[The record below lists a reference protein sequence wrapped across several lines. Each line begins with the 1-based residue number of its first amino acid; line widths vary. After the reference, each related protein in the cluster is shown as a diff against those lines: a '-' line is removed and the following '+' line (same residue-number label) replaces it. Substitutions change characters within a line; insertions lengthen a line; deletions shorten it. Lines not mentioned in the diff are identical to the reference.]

1 MISCIRHI
9 GIQNFQSH
17 RNTVLE
23 PGPGGQLTV
32 ITGPSDS
39 GKTAVL
45 RALRWLLYNVPQGTD
60 FIRVGCTFAKAIVTL
75 ADGTEVER
83 FRTPSK
89 NQYAIR
95 RPGAEPQVYEGFGS
109 AVPLEV
115 QEALGVRPITI
126 GDFELTLNLA
136 EQLDGPFLGKSIS
149 AGARAKVLGKLAGTE
164 EIDLAGKALGTD
176 IYRRTQDEKRLSAEV
191 EELAKR
197 IEGYAWVPELGE
209 RIKALEEL
217 LASLKAA
224 EERKAKL
231 AALAGRLLENA
242 SQMKLTLAALDK
254 LSFLPTLEQYLS
266 HLVALTTRAATLQNA
281 RARFEVVI
289 TSAREAQAR
298 LAGLAGAEEAFA
310 TLTTATT
317 SLEASKRLL
326 DLRRRLHENDV
337 ATAVTQRT
345 VAKLAG
351 AEEAHQ
357 TAVNLASQADRLSR
371 LTRIAAAMRNLKAQ
385 ESGMRTI
392 LERTSKADETAQ
404 AIADIADL
412 QVRTT
417 RLTNISKTLWQIDYN
432 IERAKAL
439 LERAAVEAKSA
450 VDQYVDELV
459 RAGRCPTC
467 GSQVNPELLKEAV

>member
-1 MISCIRHI
+1 MITRIE
-9 GIQNFQSH
+9 IQNFQSH

-23 PGPGGQLTV
+23 PGPRGQLTV
-32 ITGPSDS
+32 VTGPSDS
-39 GKTAVL
+39 GKTAIL
-45 RALRWLLYNVPQGTD
+45 RALRWLFYNVPQGTD
-60 FIRVGCTFAKAIVTL
+60 FIRVGCAFAKAIVTL

-83 FRTPSK
+83 FRTPSR
-89 NQYAIR
+89 NQYIIR
-95 RPGAEPQVYEGFGS
+95 REGVEPQVYEGFGS

-115 QEALGVRPITI
+115 QEVLGVTAIAI
-126 GDFELTLNLA
+126 GDLELTLNLA

-164 EIDLAGKALGTD
+164 EIDLAGKTLGTD

-191 EELAKR
+191 EELSKQIAA
-197 IEGYAWVPELGE
+197 YAWVPKLGE
-209 RIKALEEL
+209 RIKALEEI
-217 LASLKAA
+217 LAGLKAA
-224 EERKAKL
+224 EERKTKL

-242 SQMKLTLAALDK
+242 SQTKLALAALGR
-254 LSFLPTLEQYLS
+254 LSFLPVLEQYLADLS
-266 HLVALTTRAATLQNA
+266 AITVRAATLRNA
-281 RARFEVVI
+281 RARLEVVI

-298 LAGLAGAEEAFA
+298 LARLAGTEEAIA
-310 TLTTATT
+310 TLAAAAA
-317 SLEASKRLL
+317 SLETSKRLL
-326 DLRRRLHENDV
+326 DLRRRLHESDV

-351 AEEAHQ
+351 ADEAHQ

-371 LTRIAAAMRNLKAQ
+371 LTRIAAAARDLRAR
-385 ESGMRTI
+385 EDEVRAI
-392 LERTSKADETAQ
+392 LERTAQADEAAQ

-417 RLTNISKTLWQIDYN
+417 RLANISKTIWQIDYN

-467 GSQVNPELLKEAV
+467 GSIVNPELLKEAV